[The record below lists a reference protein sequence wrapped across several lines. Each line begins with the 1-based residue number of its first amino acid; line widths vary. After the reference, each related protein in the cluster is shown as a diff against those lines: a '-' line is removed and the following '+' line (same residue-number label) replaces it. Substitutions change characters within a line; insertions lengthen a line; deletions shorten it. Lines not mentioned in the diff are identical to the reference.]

1 MFLAVE
7 YSRGLVQVGER
18 TYAFLQPDGSW
29 GWSNAGLVVGDN
41 EAILIDTFFDLDNT
55 QQLLDAVATVTDL
68 PIRKVVNTHHNGDH
82 CFGNQLVTDATI
94 IGHYRCRAEMLQ
106 SPSPSLFTGLRDA
119 PDNGGGIAYLKRAFA
134 PFDFTGIDIKAPTVT
149 FEDRLWLNPG
159 GTSVRL
165 EYFGPCHTLG
175 DIVAYVPEDG
185 VLFAGDIAFIG
196 STPLVWEGSLLN
208 WIETIN
214 RINALKPRVIVPGH
228 GPVTDVNGLRS
239 MEAYLGHVVSQGAA
253 LKDRGLTPQQ
263 AALEVDIGEYA
274 HWTDPERLV
283 LNLMRLWLE
292 LDGKR
297 ASTRIDAFQGFDA
310 MAELQPA
317 LAAR

>member
-1 MFLAVE
+1 VD

-18 TYAFLQPDGSW
+18 TYAFLQPDGGW

-41 EAILIDTFFDLDNT
+41 EAVLIDTFFDLAKT
-55 QQLLDAVATVTDL
+55 RELLDAVRTVTDL

-82 CFGNQLVTDATI
+82 CFGNQLVEGATV
-94 IGHYRCRAEMLQ
+94 IGHYRCRAEMLTSA
-106 SPSPSLFTGLRDA
+106 SPALIASLADA
-119 PDNGGGIAYLKRAFA
+119 PASQNGAVGYLKRAFE
-134 PFDFTGIDIKAPTVT
+134 PFDFRGIEIVPPTVT
-149 FEDRLWLNPG
+149 FEDRLWLHPG
-159 GTSVRL
+159 GTSIRL

-175 DIVAYVPEDG
+175 DIVAFVGDER

-208 WIETIN
+208 WIETIS

-228 GPVTDVNGLRS
+228 GPITDMEGLRS
-239 MEAYLGHVVSQGAA
+239 MAAYLGHVVAQGAE
-253 LKDRGLTPQQ
+253 LKDKGLTPQQ
-263 AALEVDIGEYA
+263 ASLEMDVGQYE

-292 LDGKR
+292 LDGQR
-297 ASTRIDAFQGFDA
+297 PSTRIDVTTGFDA
-310 MAELQPA
+310 MAEL
-317 LAAR
+317 RSVRMS